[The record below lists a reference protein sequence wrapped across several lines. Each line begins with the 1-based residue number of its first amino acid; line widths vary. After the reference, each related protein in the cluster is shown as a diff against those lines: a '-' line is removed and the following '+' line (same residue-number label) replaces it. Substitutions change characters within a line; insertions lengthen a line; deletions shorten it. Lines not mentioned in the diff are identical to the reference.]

1 MSTTQHGRNAPTN
14 RRGRTI
20 PTQKRSL
27 LPFYLVLG
35 GIALIGSIMLINAF
49 GNTQTA
55 PSSAV
60 TIDQIIKPFNAPV
73 GKTADGFAYKGTPD
87 APVKVIEYAD
97 FQCPGCGSY
106 ARSAIAQG
114 ITKNYVET
122 GKIQFIYHDFP
133 LSQHPN
139 AIPAA
144 TAARCAADQD
154 PQQFW
159 RMHDVLFGRQAEW
172 SNNADPTTR
181 FAGYAQELG
190 LDQPAFEQCFG
201 SGHYTQPLH
210 DAAQAAT
217 LANVQVTPTFLVDGQ
232 LVTLNQ
238 GSELQQAID
247 AALAAKGQ

>member
-1 MSTTQHGRNAPTN
+1 MKTTQQGRNAPTN
-14 RRGRTI
+14 RRGRTL
-20 PTQKRSL
+20 PTKKRSL

-35 GIALIGSIMLINAF
+35 GIAIIGSIMLINAF

-60 TIDQIIKPFNAPV
+60 RIDQIIKPLNAPV
-73 GKTADGFAYKGTPD
+73 GKTADGFAYKGTLD
-87 APVKVIEYAD
+87 APVKVIEYSD

-106 ARSAIAQG
+106 ARSATAQD
-114 ITKNYVET
+114 ITKKYVET

-154 PQQFW
+154 SQQFW

-172 SNNADPTTR
+172 STNADPTKR

-190 LDQPAFEQCFG
+190 LNQGAFAQCFS
-201 SGHYTQPLH
+201 SGQYTPILEQ
-210 DAAQAAT
+210 AAQAAT
-217 LANVQVTPTFLVDGQ
+217 AANVQVTPTFAVDGK